1 MVKGGSKKKA
11 RSQPSGEVSA
21 TSGNATLAKPPV
33 AARKSDLTGGKKTVH
48 VKPAAATHALAADS
62 EKEKTRWTEADDTRM
77 LQVFLAE
84 KSEGNQSESRWK
96 AGVYKH
102 VADELNLKVSGGGL
116 KDPASVRNRFSRL
129 KDTYKTIAA
138 LREVSGFTWDPEHG
152 CVGVNNNIWQK
163 YVKAH
168 PKAAPFRL
176 KGWPHYDD
184 MDTLCRAVIACGHLA
199 FHATLESLTGAQEGG
214 EEEDRMGRNDQE
226 DDALEAEDE
235 EPIPWSPSPSA
246 NRDVAPGSDDDST
259 GLGDIWNQS
268 HDPHKGSIQTENH
281 HSPFYRT
288 KAKACLSHQWCSC
301 NPHH

>member
-21 TSGNATLAKPPV
+21 TSSNATLAKPPV
-33 AARKSDLTGGKKTVH
+33 AARKSDLAGGKKTVH
-48 VKPAAATHALAADS
+48 AKPAAATHALAADS

-84 KSEGNQSESRWK
+84 KSEGNQSESGWK

-168 PKAAPFRL
+168 PKAAPFRS

-184 MDTLCRAVIACGHLA
+184 MDTLCRAVIACRHLA
-199 FHATLESLTGAQEGG
+199 FCATLESSTGAQEGG
-214 EEEDRMGRNDQE
+214 KRKTEWEEMIKRMMLWRQRMR
-226 DDALEAEDE
+226 
-235 EPIPWSPSPSA
+235 SPSHGHRALVP
-246 NRDVAPGSDDDST
+246 
-259 GLGDIWNQS
+259 
-268 HDPHKGSIQTENH
+268 TETWPLALMTTVLASVTYGTNLMIP
-281 HSPFYRT
+281 PFHRPPQR
-288 KAKACLSHQWCSC
+288 L
-301 NPHH
+301 NPNGKPPLPIL